1 MELGEKIKA
10 LRLERG
16 MTLEQV
22 GDLVGVGK
30 STVRKWE
37 SGQIANM
44 RRDKIALL
52 AQALG
57 VTPGYLM
64 GWETEMFSGKSG
76 LEQGLDESLKIVNA
90 AQQAREELAD
100 DPDRKALL
108 DFARNGSAS
117 SIKQVRALIDAL
129 RATNPD
135 FYDGDDPA

>member
-1 MELGEKIKA
+1 MLPIGEKIQNLRQKRGWSQEDLASRAGIGRSA
-10 LRLERG
+10 LGNYEAGIRG
-16 MTLEQV
+16 IGLDVLEQIADAF
-22 GDLVGVGK
+22 GISLGELVNSG
-30 STVRKWE
+30 E
-37 SGQIANM
+37 SS
-44 RRDKIALL
+44 D
-52 AQALG
+52 
-57 VTPGYLM
+57 
-64 GWETEMFSGKSG
+64 
-76 LEQGLDESLKIVNA
+76 